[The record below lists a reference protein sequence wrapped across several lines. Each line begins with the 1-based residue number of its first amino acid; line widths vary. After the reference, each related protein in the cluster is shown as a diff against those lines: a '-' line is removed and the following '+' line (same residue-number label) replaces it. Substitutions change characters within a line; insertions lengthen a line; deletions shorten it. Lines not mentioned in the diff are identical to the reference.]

1 MRELRVQPIKNGTVI
16 DHIPSGMALKVLKIL
31 GISDNVASTVTVA
44 MHVASSKM
52 KWKDIVKVE
61 DRELNPR
68 EVDKICLIAPSA
80 TVNVVRNYNVAEKRR
95 VSLPEKAVGILKCG
109 NPNCI
114 TNQRERAGGDC
125 LPGQQQGPLGSEVQI
140 LRSHNRGCRVVHLVS
155 PPQLAADWLC
165 RSDRSLNLPDSAIWP
180 QGW

>member
-1 MRELRVQPIKNGTVI
+1 MKELRVQPIKNGTVI

-44 MHVASSKM
+44 MHVASGQM

-68 EVDKICLIAPSA
+68 EVDKISLISPGA
-80 TVNVVRNYNVAEKRR
+80 TVNVIRNYNVAEKRR
-95 VSLPEKAVGILKCG
+95 VSLPDKLVGILRCG

-114 TNQRERAGGDC
+114 TNQKEPVETVFIVSSRT
-125 LPGQQQGPLGSEVQI
+125 PLQVKCRYCDRVLEDIPAAI
-140 LRSHNRGCRVVHLVS
+140 L
-155 PPQLAADWLC
+155 
-165 RSDRSLNLPDSAIWP
+165 
-180 QGW
+180 